1 MAGKPSP
8 RRLITAY
15 VLWLWPFYPFYAMYL
30 GRDMHCWLYTVTF
43 GGFGLGWALDGL
55 AMPLYVADHNEPAGY
70 AERAE
75 ARHNAWFAWSTLFA
89 PIRWLLLATVGI
101 LSGVVAANLV
111 PPNGM
116 LLPMVGPLYV
126 RAFGAQPGH
135 PGGINPQHVVALR
148 LLVAVLGAAFGLR
161 LATPC
166 VLTVRRSCRWRHML
180 GWGVLAIA
188 LIMSSVNE
196 LHEDEGL
203 AAQICVVALATTVR
217 LTLTPNPNPQPQPQP
232 QPYPQP

>member
-135 PGGINPQHVVALR
+135 PGGINPQHIIALR
-148 LLVAVLGAAFGLR
+148 LLVAVLGASFGLR

-217 LTLTPNPNPQPQPQP
+217 LTLTPTPNPQPQPQP
-232 QPYPQP
+232 QP